1 MWCVRST
8 VLVLA
13 ISAVAADEDDDDD
26 DGGGSSNLQSF
37 VDTNPS
43 INSTEL
49 SACGAGTFGV
59 FGALAADSAEVPAA
73 ECSDCP
79 EGRTTEV
86 WSLELPGALGCT
98 IPGDDE
104 DGEDSDDWVPS
115 LAACK
120 STCVGTC
127 PGIVWTEPAGP
138 TSCLK
143 CTAETE
149 WSVPSGPL
157 VQVHKRIS
165 DGATLERHCDFCTDG
180 LTLVDGECKK
190 TGVCSTI
197 GPVPYFKAS
206 GKRHLTC
213 LPCPAQEDVGTAPQ
227 IILVLLMIAGAG
239 GGIWTTSAAA
249 AEQAEQVSAVGV
261 AINPESCLILLPT
274 FQFVATAFSFDF
286 SWPSAVRTM
295 GTVLKTVVV
304 GSFSSAASPEC
315 YFSYGAWKDDD
326 RYLSV
331 LGLQFSVFMLFALI
345 FGGIVAATGSH
356 QAVSALCAA
365 YSVFLVLIASACFTS
380 INITELPDGNYAL
393 DTLPSITSQTDDFGA
408 LVAYG
413 VCGLLLFLCVIPGL
427 IFMLLKKASDS
438 GTLWSEETQAR
449 FGSLFLKYRAECW
462 WYEVAIMGR
471 KILLAAIAIL
481 SGSAITS
488 LLLSAIVIG
497 GAIAVQLKYKP
508 YQSVGHK
515 VTIDEDGKAT
525 HGEDT
530 EDYNATGDQLEL
542 LCMGTL
548 LFVYLLGGLSAS
560 MEPEDG
566 TGGAII
572 ITILAVL
579 VLLFPVGGAI
589 FIQKQGAS
597 ADGENKIEET
607 VSPVS
612 EGENE
617 KAGAASDD
625 EEKADADADPDAD
638 N

>member
-1 MWCVRST
+1 
-8 VLVLA
+8 
-13 ISAVAADEDDDDD
+13 
-26 DGGGSSNLQSF
+26 
-37 VDTNPS
+37 
-43 INSTEL
+43 
-49 SACGAGTFGV
+49 
-59 FGALAADSAEVPAA
+59 
-73 ECSDCP
+73 
-79 EGRTTEV
+79 
-86 WSLELPGALGCT
+86 
-98 IPGDDE
+98 
-104 DGEDSDDWVPS
+104 
-115 LAACK
+115 
-120 STCVGTC
+120 
-127 PGIVWTEPAGP
+127 
-138 TSCLK
+138 
-143 CTAETE
+143 
-149 WSVPSGPL
+149 
-157 VQVHKRIS
+157 
-165 DGATLERHCDFCTDG
+165 
-180 LTLVDGECKK
+180 
-190 TGVCSTI
+190 
-197 GPVPYFKAS
+197 
-206 GKRHLTC
+206 
-213 LPCPAQEDVGTAPQ
+213 
-227 IILVLLMIAGAG
+227 
-239 GGIWTTSAAA
+239 
-249 AEQAEQVSAVGV
+249 
-261 AINPESCLILLPT
+261 
-274 FQFVATAFSFDF
+274 
-286 SWPSAVRTM
+286 
-295 GTVLKTVVV
+295 
-304 GSFSSAASPEC
+304 
-315 YFSYGAWKDDD
+315 
-326 RYLSV
+326 
-331 LGLQFSVFMLFALI
+331 MLFALI

-589 FIQKQGAS
+589 FIQKRGAS

-638 N
+638 NN